1 MYKSKRHLRVFATC
15 SLRRFFL
22 CNLLLFSPYFS
33 PPFSLRSCIEV
44 SSSLAVGT
52 SRVSHKHSGQAHF
65 SQVAPSAILREA
77 LQKKKT
83 QKKPKNLWIGD
94 RLTPPPCS
102 CVRRLPVLFMF
113 ALCRREESMRLC
125 TLASFCLS
133 TQSALPAGKGEPVIF
148 LCSQQASV
156 LHQPI

>member
-1 MYKSKRHLRVFATC
+1 MF
-15 SLRRFFL
+15 SLPARSGASSSVISSYLAHIF
-22 CNLLLFSPYFS
+22 LLLFLSQKLHRGFIIFS
-33 PPFSLRSCIEV
+33 SGNQQGITQTLWTGSFFTGCSLSYPAG
-44 SSSLAVGT
+44 S
-52 SRVSHKHSGQAHF
+52 
-65 SQVAPSAILREA
+65 VA
-77 LQKKKT
+77 KKK
-83 QKKPKNLWIGD
+83 KKEKKTCGLVID
-94 RLTPPPCS
+94 S
-102 CVRRLPVLFMF
+102 RRRRVPALERRRVPVLFMF

>member
-1 MYKSKRHLRVFATC
+1 MF
-15 SLRRFFL
+15 SLPARSGGSSSVISSYL
-22 CNLLLFSPYFS
+22 AHIFSTSF
-33 PPFSLRSCIEV
+33 FSLRSCIEV
-44 SSSLAVGT
+44 SSSLAVGA

-65 SQVAPSAILREA
+65 SQVAPSAILRGSVAKKGE
-77 LQKKKT
+77 KKT
-83 QKKPKNLWIGD
+83 CGFVID
-94 RLTPPPCS
+94 SRH
-102 CVRRLPVLFMF
+102 RRVPALERRRVPVLFMF

-133 TQSALPAGKGEPVIF
+133 TQSALPSSKGEPAIF